1 MWGFYGSVIALTAF
15 LCSFASLLSSYDSL
29 RVKTHAQPHK
39 RYSMA
44 LKWHRV
50 DIDTD
55 LNFLARKPR
64 KRNSPRRASIWIA
77 IIIGRRE
84 KKMKFKHVNRC
95 KAIKSFDV
103 DEIES
108 QKTWQESSE
117 RHSIS
122 FPLSIDLL
130 APRIPLGSFFSLLS
144 AVSLAAAALAGRH
157 ICSSTKDIKLKV

>member
-1 MWGFYGSVIALTAF
+1 MS
-15 LCSFASLLSSYDSL
+15 DSTYA
-29 RVKTHAQPHK
+29 RIPKHIS
-39 RYSMA
+39 YSMA
-44 LKWHRV
+44 LKWHRL

-108 QKTWQESSE
+108 QK
-117 RHSIS
+117 
-122 FPLSIDLL
+122 
-130 APRIPLGSFFSLLS
+130 LGKNRP
-144 AVSLAAAALAGRH
+144 RH
-157 ICSSTKDIKLKV
+157 IQSRFHCRLIYWHLKAPWEVFTSSL